1 MEENSQKARL
11 ITDCEDKMDNT
22 KRMGINLLAQ
32 VVSFALN
39 AAINF
44 LLAPFIVRYI
54 SDEIYGF
61 VGLANTFTSYITIAT
76 VALNSLHSRYVTI
89 NMAKEKYDKASQY
102 FSSVTIANTV
112 TALILV
118 IPSAVLI
125 VFLNAFL
132 KLPSGFEI
140 DIKILWAFIFANF
153 LISLATGSMDVAP
166 YCCNRLDLSAKRSM
180 ESNILKCVVMVVL
193 FWIFK
198 PHIWFVGFAALLA
211 GIYVVITNIRYVKKL
226 TPQLKIKK
234 SLFGWKIVK
243 ELLYDGV
250 WSSINQLT
258 QVLMNGVDLLIA
270 NIAISA
276 MDMSLLS
283 YSKVIPLQLTNL
295 MMTIS
300 NTFSP
305 HLTLT
310 YATDDK
316 KAFVD
321 EMNTTLKICGFFCSI
336 PVLGLMAFGGPFYRL
351 WLPTLSESQI
361 NMIQILS
368 LMALVPLIFHAYL
381 YPLCMVNVITCKI
394 RVPGIFSLVIGV
406 VNVIGVAVLLNTTS
420 LGIYGIKMVSTVLLI
435 IKTAIFIPIY
445 AAKNISVKWYTFLEV
460 MIRGGISTGVVL
472 VLYYTMVNVIS
483 IDSWIKLIVCVVIA
497 GIIGYIINYFVLLNG
512 KEKEM
517 IRNKIALIFK
527 K

>member
-1 MEENSQKARL
+1 MG
-11 ITDCEDKMDNT
+11 NT

-44 LLAPFIVRYI
+44 LLAPYIVRYI

-89 NMAKEKYDKASQY
+89 NVAKKKYDKASEY

-112 TALILV
+112 MALILV
-118 IPSAVLI
+118 IPSAILI

-140 DIKILWAFIFANF
+140 DIKVLWAFIFLNF

-180 ESNILKCVVMVVL
+180 ESNVFKCIVLVVM
-193 FWIFK
+193 FSMFK
-198 PHIWFVGFAALLA
+198 PHIWFVGFSALVA
-211 GIYVVITNIRYVKKL
+211 GIYVVITNIRYVKTL
-226 TPQLKIKK
+226 TPQLKIRRK
-234 SLFGWKIVK
+234 LFSWRVVK

-310 YATDDK
+310 YAKDDK
-316 KAFVD
+316 DIFVR
-321 EMNTTLKICGFFCSI
+321 EMNTTTKICGFFCSI
-336 PVLGLMAFGGPFYRL
+336 PALGMIAFGGPFYRL
-351 WLPTLSESQI
+351 WLPTLAKSQI
-361 NMIQILS
+361 TMIQILS
-368 LMALVPLIFHAYL
+368 IMAMIPIAFHAYL
-381 YPLCMVNVITCKI
+381 YPLCMVNTITCRI
-394 RVPGIFSLVIGV
+394 RVPGIFSLIIGV
-406 VNVIGVAVLLNTTS
+406 LNVAGVVVLLNTTN
-420 LGIYGIKMVSTVLLI
+420 LGIYGIKLVSTVLLI
-435 IKTAIFIPIY
+435 VKTALFTPIY
-445 AAKNISVKWYTFLEV
+445 AARNISVKWYTFLK
-460 MIRGGISTGVVL
+460 ILIPGGISSAIIL
-472 VLYYTMVNVIS
+472 ALYYAMVYVID
-483 IDSWIKLIVCVVIA
+483 INSWVKLIVCIAVAGIA
-497 GIIGYIINYFVLLNG
+497 GYVINFFILLSNR
-512 KEKEM
+512 EREM
-517 IRNKIALIFK
+517 ILDKVSSALKNK
-527 K
+527 